1 MYCLCVC
8 VGQSTAS
15 LESNLEGLSSVLE
28 NDLVK
33 AKDKIQRILVDC
45 ASKMPERSS
54 VYSTL
59 VGLLNAKNYNF
70 GGEVRHNGCIFLLCC

>member
-1 MYCLCVC
+1 MHVC
-8 VGQSTAS
+8 TSQSTAS

-59 VGLLNAKNYNF
+59 VGLLKAKNYNF
-70 GGEVRHNGCIFLLCC
+70 GGEL